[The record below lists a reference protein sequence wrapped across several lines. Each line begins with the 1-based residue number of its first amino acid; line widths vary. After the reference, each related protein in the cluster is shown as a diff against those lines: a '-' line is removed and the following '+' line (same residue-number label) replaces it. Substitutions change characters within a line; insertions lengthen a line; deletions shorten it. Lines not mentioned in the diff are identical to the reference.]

1 MALEASLGN
10 RGCALP
16 LRKAQRHSLQF
27 KKDSYKTLDHDFEPD
42 LMNVHLIFVTISQVA
57 VGPKKKTT
65 EKFTLSLNNYG
76 SIY

>member
-16 LRKAQRHSLQF
+16 LRQAQRHSMQF
-27 KKDSYKTLDHDFEPD
+27 KEDSFKPSARDSEPG
-42 LMNVHLIFVTISQVA
+42 LMNVHLIFVAISQVA
-57 VGPKKKTT
+57 VVPKKDP